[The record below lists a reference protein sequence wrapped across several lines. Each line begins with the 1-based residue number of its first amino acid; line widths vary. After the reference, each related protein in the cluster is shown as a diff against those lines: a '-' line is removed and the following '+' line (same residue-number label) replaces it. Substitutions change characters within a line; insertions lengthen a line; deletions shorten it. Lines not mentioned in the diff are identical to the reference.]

1 MEYDK
6 VTASGP
12 PESKNYP
19 HESTEG
25 NAKDG
30 RLRVKGPQ
38 VDTSALK
45 QPLTFAFSGRTA
57 PNRMLKAPMTE
68 RLCVSTIILE

>member
-6 VTASGP
+6 VAAEGV

-25 NAKDG
+25 GQNGG
-30 RLRVKGPQ
+30 RLRVEGPQ
-38 VDTSALK
+38 VDVSPLK
-45 QPLTFAFSGRTA
+45 ESITFAFSGRTA
-57 PNRMLKAPMTE
+57 KNRFLKA
-68 RLCVSTIILE
+68 